1 MRCNERMKNERQ
13 RSFRARIEQEENSF
27 SGLAKPERIVNRD
40 ILISTVHYPPFP
52 VSRYRLGIFLFFPF
66 GSSFRLIPDISPL
79 EETGASLILLLVKMK
94 RKKL

>member
-1 MRCNERMKNERQ
+1 MKGNV

-52 VSRYRLGIFLFFPF
+52 VSRYRLGIFLFF
-66 GSSFRLIPDISPL
+66 SSFRLIPDISPL